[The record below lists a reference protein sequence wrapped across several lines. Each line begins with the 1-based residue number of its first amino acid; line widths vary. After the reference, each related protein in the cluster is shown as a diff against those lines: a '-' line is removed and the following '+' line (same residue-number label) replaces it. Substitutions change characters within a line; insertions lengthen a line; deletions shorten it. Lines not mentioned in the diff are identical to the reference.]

1 MTVIGAGQPPQSNA
15 HQIGV
20 TKSLKTMFVLAIR
33 AGLNS
38 DLLQA
43 IDPVIRKA
51 KDNVSMEYPVE
62 QLDYPGIWLT
72 ASFNSLK
79 WDSLNRELLH
89 PDGYKFNRGE
99 FDAQISLEIIALS
112 NEERDAL
119 VDALVNMIMFG
130 SLESDSDA
138 FYRFLVNEPYIAIT
152 PLLGEVKLS
161 QDGVNI
167 GTPWNPNTIAYTK
180 TVSFTVTGHFAQRL
194 DNRRLIDLRAIDLEV
209 FDDVDNKIYSG
220 LFDGNL
226 P

>member
-1 MTVIGAGQPPQSNA
+1 MSTIGASKEPL
-15 HQIGV
+15 QIGV

-33 AGLNS
+33 EGLNS
-38 DLLQA
+38 QLLQSV
-43 IDPVIRKA
+43 DPVIKKA

-62 QLDYPGIWLT
+62 ELQYPGIWLT
-72 ASFNSLK
+72 ASFSSLK
-79 WDSLNRELLH
+79 WDSINRELLH
-89 PDGYKFNRGE
+89 PDGFKFNRGE

-138 FYRFLVNEPYIAIT
+138 FYNFLVNEPYIAIT

-167 GTPWNPNTIAYTK
+167 GTPWNPNKVAYTK
-180 TVSFTVTGHFAQRL
+180 TVTFSVTGHFAQRL
-194 DNRRLIDLRAIDLEV
+194 DNRQLIDLRALDIEV
-209 FDDVDNKIYSG
+209 YDNEDNVIYDDFFEGTPTVN
-220 LFDGNL
+220 